1 MRYILSLCLMLTITS
16 WLFAAKVDTLLINSP
31 SMKKNTKA
39 CIVTPEGYDKAGTG
53 LPVLYLL
60 HGYGGNY
67 QTFVNNF
74 PYITEAADHY
84 GMLLV
89 CPDGG
94 VSGWY
99 MDSPVDSSM
108 KYETYVTKE
117 LVPFIDSSY
126 STIRNR
132 EGRAIMG
139 LSMGGHG
146 ALYLSI
152 RHPEMFGAAGSMSG
166 CLDLRPVFTNW
177 DLEKRLGSID
187 KFPENWENNSV
198 INMLN
203 QIKNGTLS
211 IIIDCGVDD
220 IFIDVNRQIHMKLI
234 SLNIGHDYIERP
246 GGHTREYWSTAL
258 PYQLLFF
265 HNYFN

>member
-1 MRYILSLCLMLTITS
+1 MLTITS
-16 WLFAAKVDTLLINSP
+16 WLFAAKVDTLVVYSP

-39 CIVTPEGYDKAGTG
+39 CTVTPEGYDKAGTG

-74 PYITEAADHY
+74 PVITEAADHY

-89 CPDGG
+89 CIDGG

-108 KYETYVTKE
+108 RYETYVTKE

-126 STIRNR
+126 TTIRSR

-166 CLDLRPVFTNW
+166 CLDLRPYATNW
-177 DLEKRLGSID
+177 NIQNLLGKID
-187 KFPENWENNSV
+187 QFPENWENNSV

-203 QIKNGTLS
+203 QIKNDTLS

-220 IFIDVNRQIHMKLI
+220 IFIDVNRHVHQKMN
-234 SLNIGHDYIERP
+234 SMNIAHDYIERP
-246 GGHTREYWSTAL
+246 GVHTKEYWSTAL

-265 HNYFN
+265 HNYFNRQL